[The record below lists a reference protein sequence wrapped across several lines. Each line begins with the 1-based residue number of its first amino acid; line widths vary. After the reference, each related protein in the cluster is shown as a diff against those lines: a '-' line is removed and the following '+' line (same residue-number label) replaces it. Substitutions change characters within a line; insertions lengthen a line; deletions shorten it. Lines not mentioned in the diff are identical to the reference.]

1 MWKQKAIDRRLENKE
16 LGKRKKELNKSR
28 EQWKMKYLKE
38 LHSGLSHFKTGNLC
52 NVEEPRFFMLKNKTP
67 QDLRQVRF

>member
-38 LHSGLSHFKTGNLC
+38 KERADIYEKELSSIK
-52 NVEEPRFFMLKNKTP
+52 KNFSK
-67 QDLRQVRF
+67 